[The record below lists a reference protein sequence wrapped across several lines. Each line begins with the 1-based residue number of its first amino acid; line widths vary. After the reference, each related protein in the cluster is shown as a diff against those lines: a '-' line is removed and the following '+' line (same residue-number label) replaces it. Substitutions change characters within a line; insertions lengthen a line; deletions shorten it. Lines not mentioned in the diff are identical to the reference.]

1 MPKPSIFSRDYDE
14 KMRKRKRIRSAILG
28 VLVVLVILISVFGG
42 TIKSIVNKR
51 SEFGFDKLKTKIT
64 GMIISKNYEKE
75 KIKNTTTNNKEIL
88 KEDNKVNEKSS
99 QDKVSKNENDN
110 KKNISKVEEQLIK
123 LSNEQEIKLQYNMI
137 NNKKQYI
144 GILPNTINYD
154 ISPSK
159 QNIIL
164 IENLTQNMI
173 IIDNK
178 GNIKDITKKQYVSS
192 KGTIFDKNKILQNNK
207 EYIWCSSP
215 KFLNEDSILYM
226 SQLPWFN
233 KGSIKYLWKYS
244 ISTDKHQHNLLP
256 QGGEIE
262 GKKII
267 YGNISPQGIEII
279 FDGKKAI
286 IK

>member
-1 MPKPSIFSRDYDE
+1 VPKPSIFSRDYDE

>member
-42 TIKSIVNKR
+42 TIKNIVNKR

-64 GMIISKNYEKE
+64 GMIISKNYEKD
-75 KIKNTTTNNKEIL
+75 KIKNNTTNNKEIL

-99 QDKVSKNENDN
+99 PDKVSKNENDN
-110 KKNISKVEEQLIK
+110 KKNISKIEEQLIK
-123 LSNEQEIKLQYNMI
+123 LSNGQEIKLRYNMV

-154 ISPSK
+154 ISPLK

-164 IENLTQNMI
+164 IENITQNMI

-192 KGTIFDKNKILQNNK
+192 KGTVFDKNKILQNNK

-233 KGSIKYLWKYS
+233 KGSIKYLWKYN
-244 ISTDKHQHNLLP
+244 ISTDKHQHNLSP

-262 GKKII
+262 GKKIV
-267 YGNISPQGIEII
+267 YGNITSQGIEVI